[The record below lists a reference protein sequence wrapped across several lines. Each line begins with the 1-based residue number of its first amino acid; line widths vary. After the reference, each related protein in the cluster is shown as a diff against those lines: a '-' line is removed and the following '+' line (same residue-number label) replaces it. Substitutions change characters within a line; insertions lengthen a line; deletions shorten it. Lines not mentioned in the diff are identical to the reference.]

1 MIKSIFFCLP
11 FLISSYILAQGKGDT
26 GKIIVDHSD
35 FMSLRTSEG
44 DQFQILTG
52 HVAMHQ
58 DSMRLFCD
66 SAIIKNEKYV
76 TAHSNIVIQHGISLT
91 IFADQLY
98 YDAEKKVAK
107 LQGNIIFINEGR
119 TLFTQFMEYDA
130 NSKTAYFE
138 SSSQL
143 VADSLSLRS
152 NRGKYEVNTK
162 IATFLDSVFVE
173 NPDFKML
180 TNNLKYNMDLEISE
194 FSGPTVIELDS
205 GYIYAEGGFFN
216 QQTNESGFWINAKF
230 ERSEES
236 ATADTILYDQQKR
249 ISRLFGNGKI
259 FQNNGSV
266 VMGDYIENNEATKN
280 VIIEGCS
287 YVKDST
293 GILEATT
300 IFFNQSEGWGSA
312 KDDVFWQDS
321 SSRYFIQCDSIYYL
335 DSLGFFKALGSEDWR
350 PLLISVSEE
359 DSLFLSADTLLSTKE
374 LNSRHFSGYPNVKVF
389 KTDLQMVCD
398 SLHYQDQLSAFQ
410 LFRDPVIWSDTSSF
424 YGDTIFVF
432 LKENEIE
439 KIRMINNSFIINSKD
454 EYLFNQIKGKE
465 MISFFKE
472 GKINYVEVNG
482 NAESVYFVTDDIDAY
497 IGANKAVGSEMV
509 IRFEDNEVQTI
520 KIIKEVESKFI
531 PIQEA
536 ELEELKMEGFK
547 WMPLIRPQNVN
558 DIRAIKK
565 FPH

>member
-1 MIKSIFFCLP
+1 MVKYIILVIP
-11 FLISSYILAQGKGDT
+11 FLFPNLILAQEKGDG

-35 FMSLRTSEG
+35 FMSLRTIEG

-66 SAIIKNEKYV
+66 SATIKNEKYV
-76 TAHSNIVIQHGISLT
+76 TAHSNIVIQHGVSLT
-91 IFADQLY
+91 IFADHLY

-107 LQGNIIFINEGR
+107 LQDNIVFINEGR

-130 NSKTAYFE
+130 NSKTAYLE
-138 SSSQL
+138 SYSQL
-143 VADSLSLRS
+143 EADSLTLRS

-180 TNNLKYNMDLEISE
+180 TNSLKYNMDLEISE
-194 FSGPTVIELDS
+194 FSGPTVIQLDS

-216 QQTNESGFWINAKF
+216 QKTDESGFWINAKF

-236 ATADTILYDQQKR
+236 AFADTILYDQQKK
-249 ISRLFGNGKI
+249 ISRLYGNGKI
-259 FQNNGSV
+259 FRNNGSM
-266 VMGDYIENNEATKN
+266 VMGDYIENNEETKN
-280 VIIEGCS
+280 LTIEGCG

-321 SSRYFIQCDSIYYL
+321 SFQYFIQCDSIYYL
-335 DSLGFFKALGSEDWR
+335 DSLGFFKALGNEVWR
-350 PLLISVSEE
+350 PLLISISEE
-359 DSLFLSADTLLSTKE
+359 DSLFLSADTLLSFKE
-374 LNSRHFSGYPNVKVF
+374 FNSRHFSGHPNVKVF

-398 SLHYQDQLSAFQ
+398 SLHYQEELSSFQ
-410 LFRDPVIWSDTSSF
+410 LFRDPIIWSDTSSF

-432 LKENEIE
+432 LQENEIE

-465 MISFFKE
+465 MISFFEE

-482 NAESVYFVTDDIDAY
+482 NAESVYFVTDEIDAY
-497 IGANKAVGSEMV
+497 IGANKAIGSEMV

-536 ELEELKMEGFK
+536 ELEDLKLDGFK
-547 WMPLIRPQNVN
+547 WNSSIRPQSVN

>member
-1 MIKSIFFCLP
+1 MVKSIILIVP
-11 FLISSYILAQGKGDT
+11 FLIPYFILAQEKVDEN
-26 GKIIVDHSD
+26 KIIVDHSD
-35 FMSLRTSEG
+35 FMSLKTIEN

-58 DSMRLFCD
+58 DSLRLFCD
-66 SAIIKNEKYV
+66 SATIKNEKYV
-76 TAHSNIVIQHGISLT
+76 TAHSNIVIQHGVSLT
-91 IFADQLY
+91 IFADQLF
-98 YDAEKKVAK
+98 YDAEIKLAK
-107 LQGNIIFINEGR
+107 LQGNIIFINEER
-119 TLFTQFMEYDA
+119 TLFTQIMEYDA
-130 NSKTAYFE
+130 NSKTAYLE

-143 VADSLSLRS
+143 KADSLSLRS

-180 TNNLKYNMDLEISE
+180 TNSLKYNMDLEISE
-194 FSGPTVIELDS
+194 FSGPTVIQLDS

-230 ERSEES
+230 EKSEES
-236 ATADTILYDQQKR
+236 AIADTILYDQQKKF
-249 ISRLFGNGKI
+249 SRLYGNATI
-259 FQNNGSV
+259 LRNNGSV
-266 VMGDYIENNEATKN
+266 VMGDYIENNEAAKN
-280 VIIEGCS
+280 IIIKGCG

-293 GILEATT
+293 GILEAAT

-312 KDDVFWQDS
+312 KHEVFWQDS
-321 SSRYFIQCDSIYYL
+321 SLRYFIQSDSIYYL
-335 DSLGFFKALGSEDWR
+335 DSSGFFKALGSEDWR
-350 PLLISVSEE
+350 PLLISVSDE
-359 DSLFLSADTLLSTKE
+359 DSLFLSADTLLSFKE
-374 LNSRHFSGYPNVKVF
+374 FNSRHFSGYPKVKVF

-398 SLHYQDQLSAFQ
+398 SLHYQEDLSAFQ
-410 LFRDPVIWSDTSSF
+410 LYKDPVIWSDTSSF

-432 LKENEIE
+432 RKENEIQ
-439 KIRMINNSFIINSKD
+439 KIRMINNSFIVNSKD

-465 MISFFKE
+465 MISFFE
-472 GKINYVEVNG
+472 DGKINYVEVNG
-482 NAESVYFVTDDIDAY
+482 NAESVYFVSDDIDAY
-497 IGANKAVGSEMV
+497 IGVNKAIGSEMV

-536 ELEELKMEGFK
+536 ELEELKLEGFK
-547 WMPLIRPQNVN
+547 WMPLIRPQGVN